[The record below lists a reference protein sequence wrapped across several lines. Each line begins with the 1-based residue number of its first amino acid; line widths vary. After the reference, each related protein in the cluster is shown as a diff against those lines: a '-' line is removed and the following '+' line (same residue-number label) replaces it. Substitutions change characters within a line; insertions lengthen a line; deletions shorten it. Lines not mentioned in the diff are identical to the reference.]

1 MRRFSPSGAVIVTT
15 PQAVATADVRKEI
28 NFCKKVGIDILGV
41 VENMSGFVCPH
52 CSECTNVFSSGGGEK
67 MAQEFGITFL
77 GAVPIDPK
85 FGLLIE
91 SQKAAGA
98 GDGGVGERA
107 SLQEEY
113 QKCGLCGVFK
123 GITEQ
128 VVEIVEKKEKA
139 KQATI

>member
-1 MRRFSPSGAVIVTT
+1 MRRFFPSGAVIVTT

-52 CSECTNVFSSGGGEK
+52 CAECTDVFSSGGGEK
-67 MAQEFGITFL
+67 MASEFGVTFL

-91 SQKAAGA
+91 SQKNRGRE
-98 GDGGVGERA
+98 GDDG
-107 SLQEEY
+107 SLQAEY
-113 QKCGLCGVFK
+113 EKCGLCAVFR
-123 GITEQ
+123 GIT
-128 VVEIVEKKEKA
+128 VKV
-139 KQATI
+139 